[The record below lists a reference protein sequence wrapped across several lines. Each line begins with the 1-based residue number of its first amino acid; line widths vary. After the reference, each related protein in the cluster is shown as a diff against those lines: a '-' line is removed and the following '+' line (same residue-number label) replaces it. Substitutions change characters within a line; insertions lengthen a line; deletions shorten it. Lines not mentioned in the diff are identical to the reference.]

1 MIKDFLR
8 IADLTADDLTALL
21 DLSAEFKTDPESRG
35 KPLDGDTVVLYFTKP
50 STRTRI
56 SFEAAV
62 AHLGGLPAMV
72 GPDELQLGRGE
83 TIEDTARVV
92 SEYARAFVIRTF
104 SDDEVRR
111 FAAAAGIPAINAL
124 TDKHHP
130 CQALADLLTLR
141 ERFGR
146 VAGLRVAYLGDAD
159 NNVTHSL
166 LEGCALLG
174 ADLAIASPPSLRPD
188 AEILAWAE
196 AEAARHG
203 ARIVLTDDPGVAV
216 AGAQAVYTDVWL
228 SMGEAEASRAE
239 RLRALTPYRVTPA
252 LFARATPDAV
262 FLHCL
267 PAHRGEEVEA
277 AVIDGARSVVF
288 QQAENRLPTE
298 MAVLYALI
306 NRLLRGAAR
315 GQPAAVS
322 QGS

>member
-1 MIKDFLR
+1 MLKDLLR
-8 IADLTADDLTALL
+8 IADLKQDDLNQLL
-21 DLSAEFKTDPESRG
+21 DLAAQFKTDPESRG
-35 KPLDGDTVVLYFTKP
+35 KPLDGDTVVLYFAKP

-104 SDDEVRR
+104 SDDDVRR
-111 FAAAAGIPAINAL
+111 FAAAASIPVINAL

-146 VAGLRVAYLGDAD
+146 LSKLHIAYLGDAN

-166 LEGCALLG
+166 MEGCALAG
-174 ADLAIASPPSLRPD
+174 ANLTIACPPALRPD
-188 AEILAWAE
+188 PEILGWSEME
-196 AEAARHG
+196 ADWHG
-203 ARIVLTDDPGVAV
+203 AAVTLTDDPHAAV
-216 AGAQAVYTDVWL
+216 AGADAVYTDVWL
-228 SMGEAEASRAE
+228 SMGEPESIRAE
-239 RLRALTPYRVTPA
+239 RVRLLRPYQVTMELMSQAAPSA
-252 LFARATPDAV
+252 IFM
-262 FLHCL
+262 HCL

-277 AVIDGARSVVF
+277 AVIDGPQSIVF

-298 MAVLYALI
+298 MAVLYALGNELLTGTDI
-306 NRLLRGAAR
+306 NVSSAAR
-315 GQPAAVS
+315 G
-322 QGS
+322 